1 MSGETTGSEIAV
13 VGRAGRF
20 PGAAGLEAFWRNLAA
35 GVESITFFTPEELRA
50 AGIPNEV
57 LRDPAYVPA
66 RGVLAGAEAFDAG
79 LFGMSPREARI
90 TDPQHRVFLECA
102 WEALEDAGC
111 DPGRFPGL
119 VGVFAGCSLSRYML
133 AVHGDPD
140 MARALDPFQL
150 TVANDKD
157 FLATRVSYKLG
168 LEGPAFTVQTACS
181 TSLVAVHLA
190 CQSLLGGECDLALAG
205 GVSAPWPQESGYVW
219 SEGMVL
225 SPDGHTRAFDAR
237 GQGTVAGHGVGIAV
251 LRRLEDAL
259 AADDPIRAVI
269 RGTAINND
277 GSRKVGYT
285 APRIEGQARVI
296 RAAQIVAEVDA
307 RSLGYVEAHGTGT
320 PLGDPI
326 EIAAL
331 TRAFRATTKDAGFCA
346 IGSVKTNIGHLDAA
360 AGIAGLIKT
369 VLALEHRQIPPSL
382 HCDTPNPQID
392 FADSPFFVNRELRD
406 WLAGDGGPRRAGV
419 SSFGIGGTN
428 AHAILEEAPPREP
441 SGPAREHQLLILSA
455 RTEGS
460 LDAAAERLAAHLE
473 ARPADL
479 ADLADA
485 AYTLRVGRR
494 ELEHRRAV
502 VCRDATGAV
511 TALRSSPRISG
522 QAGDGRAAAFL
533 FPGLGGQH
541 PGMAAGLLTG
551 GGAEPL
557 FRKEIETCA
566 EILRPLLGFDPLRL
580 FLPPPGTEPEAEE
593 LLGNIAVSMPVLF
606 ALEQSLGRLWLSWGI
621 KPKALLGHS
630 LGEYAAACLAGVFS
644 TEDGARIMAARGRL
658 LAELPPGGMISVPL
672 SEEECAPHLVPG
684 QLWLA
689 TINGPRTCVLSGTP
703 EALDEAERRL
713 AAEGRT
719 ARRVRAR
726 GAYHS
731 GMIDQPM
738 LDRFRAEV
746 AKVRLAEPSEPSI
759 PFLSN
764 LTGTWIRAGQAT
776 DPGYWTEHLRSPVRF
791 ADDLAELLRDPGIV
805 PVEVGPGRTLATLAA
820 ERLAGSRP
828 ALTSLRHPQE
838 TAEDAAVLYASLGRL
853 WAEGVAVDWTGFA
866 ADERRLRVPLPTY
879 AFERQRYAPARRPLL
894 AGIVEIDEV
903 GEIVETAEDFLPDL
917 ADWFQV
923 PVWKQ
928 APPLEPSP
936 APGGS
941 WLLFTPGSGPAEALA
956 RRLEERGDAVAR
968 VEIGEGFRRL
978 AAGRYALDPGYHDG
992 YDALLAALDEDGLAP
1007 AGVIHAWCLE
1017 TSPPGPLSHLPPT
1030 QPRERGNRAG
1040 AEKQNRSATLS
1051 EASPLSLRERG
1062 PGGEVSLRD
1071 LLARAETATALGF
1084 HSLLALAQAVGRRGG
1099 SHPLRLTVLSEGLHR
1114 VAGETAPAPE
1124 RATLLGPVLVI
1135 PRELPGAVCR
1145 SVDLTVSEETLDALL
1160 AELDAGGPPVVALR
1174 DGSRWVPGFEPVR
1187 LDAPAEPPSRLREGG
1202 TYLITGG
1209 VGAMGL
1215 AFAERFARH
1224 TRVNLALVSRNAEA
1238 SGRVRRI
1245 ESLGS
1250 AVMVLRADAADPDA
1264 MAAAVAAVKDRF
1276 GPIHGAIHAAGVLGA
1291 GLLQSKTRE
1300 AAGAVL
1306 DPKVRGAL
1314 ILDHLLRGEPLDFL
1328 VLCSSIS
1335 ALSGALGQVDYCAAN
1350 AFLDAFARWRGR
1362 PAVAVDWDRWQ
1373 GEGMAHAVREV
1384 HPLLGVRLEGGPDRI
1399 VFAARLGAASSW
1411 VLDEH
1416 RLLERPILPGT
1427 AYLEMARAAC
1437 EAVAGAGPVEIGD
1450 VLFWTPLMVPAG
1462 QEAEVRAILDRRE
1475 DGSFVFQVL
1484 SAEPGPEPRYR
1495 RHATGTVRPLEP
1507 AEAAAARERAG
1518 RVRERFAT
1526 LETAPE
1532 VVPGPESL
1540 AAAFGPRWHC
1550 LRRYRFAGDEG
1561 LADISLDAAHAHDV
1575 EAYRLHPALLD
1586 AATGFTSAGLTEG
1599 FHLPLSYRTV
1609 RVLAPLAAAVR
1620 SWGRGRGSGAGTFS
1634 ADVVV
1639 TGLDGEPL
1647 VEIEEFT
1654 KRRIDPGQGEADL
1667 AALESGQPGVPGT
1680 RDRSLVD
1687 AAELGIPEGREPGM
1701 LPGEGAE
1708 ALVRIL
1714 GTRRHLPQVVVAT
1727 RSLTGRPARRRAAAQ
1742 NEDGPA
1748 PRSSRRP
1755 APVIGGSVEETLRRL
1770 WSEVLGV
1777 AEVGVHDNFF
1787 ALGGDSIL
1795 GLQVVARAR
1804 EAGLELAPG
1813 QIFEHQTVAA
1823 LAAVLDG
1830 GGKPPAAEEAPAAFT
1845 PGDFPLAGMDEAGLG
1860 RLFEQIAAIDSLEED
1875 EP

>member
-102 WEALEDAGC
+102 WEVLEDAGC

-181 TSLVAVHLA
+181 TSLVAIHLA

-237 GQGTVAGHGVGIAV
+237 GQGTVAGHGVGIVA

-296 RAAQIVAEVDA
+296 RSAQIVAEVDA
-307 RSLGYVEAHGTGT
+307 RSLDYVEAHGTGT

-360 AGIAGLIKT
+360 AGVAGLIKT

-406 WLAGDGGPRRAGV
+406 WPARDGEPRRAGV

-428 AHAILEEAPPREP
+428 AHAILEEATPREP

-460 LDAAAERLAAHLE
+460 LEAAAERLAAHLE

-511 TALRSSPRISG
+511 AALRAAPRISG

-541 PGMAAGLLTG
+541 PGMAAGLLAG

-566 EILRPLLGFDPLRL
+566 EILRPLLGFGPMRL
-580 FLPPPGTEPEAEE
+580 FGTDFPEAEE
-593 LLGNIAVSMPVLF
+593 LLGDIAVSMPVLF
-606 ALEQSLGRLWLSWGI
+606 ALEQSLGRLWLSWGV

-672 SEEECAPHLVPG
+672 SEEECAPLLVPG

-746 AKVRLAEPSEPSI
+746 AKVRLTEPSI

-791 ADDLAELLRDPGIV
+791 ADDLAELLRDPGII
-805 PVEVGPGRTLATLAA
+805 PVEIGPGRTLATLAA

-866 ADERRLRVPLPTY
+866 AGERRLRVPLPTY
-879 AFERQRYAPARRPLL
+879 AFERQRYAPARQPVLTG
-894 AGIVEIDEV
+894 AV
-903 GEIVETAEDFLPDL
+903 EIVETGEDFLPDL

-928 APPLEPSP
+928 TPPLEPSP
-936 APGGS
+936 APGGP

-978 AAGRYALDPGYHDG
+978 AAGRYALDPGRSEE
-992 YDALLAALDEDGLAP
+992 YDALLAALDEDGLAT
-1007 AGVIHAWCLE
+1007 AGVIHAWCLGE
-1017 TSPPGPLSHLPPT
+1017 LAEMDSLT
-1030 QPRERGNRAG
+1030 ER
-1040 AEKQNRSATLS
+1040 
-1051 EASPLSLRERG
+1051 
-1062 PGGEVSLRD
+1062 
-1071 LLARAETATALGF
+1071 LARAEAAATFGF
-1084 HSLLALAQAVGRRGG
+1084 YSLLFLAQAVGRHG
-1099 SHPLRLTVLSEGLHR
+1099 SSLRLTVLSDGLHR
-1114 VAGETAPAPE
+1114 VVGETAPAPE

-1145 SVDLTVSEETLDALL
+1145 SVDLTVSGETLDALF
-1160 AELDAGGPPVVALR
+1160 AELDADGPPVVALR

-1187 LDAPAEPPSRLREGG
+1187 LEAPAEPLGRLREGG

-1264 MAAAVAAVKDRF
+1264 MAAAVAAVKERF

-1300 AAGAVL
+1300 AADAVL

-1373 GEGMAHAVREV
+1373 GEGMAHNVLQQGDRREV

-1437 EAVAGAGPVEIGD
+1437 EAVAGAGPVEIND
-1450 VLFWTPLMVPAG
+1450 VIFWTPLMVPAG
-1462 QEAEVRAILDRRE
+1462 QEAEVYTLLERRDHRE

-1484 SAEPGPEPRYR
+1484 SAEPGPEIRYR
-1495 RHATGTVRPLEP
+1495 RHATGSVRPLKP
-1507 AEAAAARERAG
+1507 AEATAARERAG

-1561 LADISLDAAHAHDV
+1561 LADVSLDAAHARDV

-1620 SWGRGRGSGAGTFS
+1620 SWGRGRSSGAGTFS

-1708 ALVRIL
+1708 ALRPYPRHPPPPAA
-1714 GTRRHLPQVVVAT
+1714 GRRGDPQPD
-1727 RSLTGRPARRRAAAQ
+1727 RSARASPGGGPERGRARAALLP
-1742 NEDGPA
+1742 EE
-1748 PRSSRRP
+1748 S
-1755 APVIGGSVEETLRRL
+1755 PVVSGGSGGSVEETLRRL

-1823 LAAVLDG
+1823 LASAVG
-1830 GGKPPAAEEAPAAFT
+1830 GGQAPASEPPVEESPAAFT

-1860 RLFEQIAAIDSLEED
+1860 RLFEQIAVIDSLEED
-1875 EP
+1875 ER